1 LLIVE
6 QVGDLARVFRRDI
19 LAGNREFVRDIRVQ
33 DPGGVTDF
41 DILVSRDAQAYA
53 YTKSLRL
60 ANVFVVEGLR

>member
-6 QVGDLARVFRRDI
+6 QVRDLARLFRRDI
-19 LAGNREFVRDIRVQ
+19 LSGNREFVRDIRVQ
-33 DPGGVTDF
+33 DPAGVTAF
-41 DILVSRDAQAYA
+41 DILVSRDGQAYA